1 MVNSNKLKAKM
12 IEKGYN
18 QKTLANAMGITT
30 QTLNYKINGVR
41 EFKVSEIEKLC
52 SLLSINKKET
62 GQFFFV

>member
-18 QKTLANAMGITT
+18 QKTLANAMGIAT

-52 SLLSINKKET
+52 SLLSISKRET